1 MPCTVPRILM
11 SAKKL
16 LRTGKH
22 RTRKRLRVTSRR
34 RKRVIEFPERQQ
46 AHYDDHYM
54 SLLDLRSCLGLLIII
69 ILISL
74 KNIK

>member
-46 AHYDDHYM
+46 AHYDDHV
-54 SLLDLRSCLGLLIII
+54 SFRFAQSCLGLLIII